1 MYDTYISLYIV
12 LHNCKKYLIVKI
24 LGIYHKCMNIHRKKN
39 VKGHIVI
46 IQLILCSAIVNEM
59 TNIVLLIGM

>member
-1 MYDTYISLYIV
+1 MYEYSQE
-12 LHNCKKYLIVKI
+12 
-24 LGIYHKCMNIHRKKN
+24 KN